1 VSLLDEARTYLEI
14 SKPGKA
20 FIGLVHRLDRPS
32 SGVVAFA
39 KTSKAAA
46 RLSESFRNRAVDKHY
61 VCVVN
66 GHLKE
71 KEGTLHDNLTKN
83 SKAKVKILN
92 DVTPLRGNQQ
102 RRGQGPGQGQ
112 PVVEARLHYTV
123 RLEVTRPSGRNREQS
138 LLHITLETG

>member
-1 VSLLDEARTYLEI
+1 
-14 SKPGKA
+14 
-20 FIGLVHRLDRPS
+20 LVHYLDRPS
-32 SGVVAFA
+32 SGVVAFV
-39 KTSKAAA
+39 KTFKAAA
-46 RLSESFRNRAVDKHY
+46 RLSESFRNRVVNKHY

-102 RRGQGPGQGQ
+102 RRGQGQEQEQ
-112 PVVEARLHYTV
+112 PVVEARLHYTA
-123 RLEVTRPSGRNREQS
+123 RLEVT
-138 LLHITLETG
+138 LETGQSVREGWSE